1 MAQNS
6 GDGSVENFTLSA
18 TVLMRF
24 FANPVLV
31 IISAVILAGI
41 IVMVVLIVAKNV
53 KIIKF
58 KIYAY
63 LNRYA

>member
-18 TVLMRF
+18 TLLMRF

-31 IISAVILAGI
+31 IISAVLLAGI
-41 IVMVVLIVAKNV
+41 IALVIFIVAKKRRKN
-53 KIIKF
+53 
-58 KIYAY
+58 
-63 LNRYA
+63 